1 MLGEKASVKGN
12 FELKQ
17 ERGEGGRY
25 AWIWEARSRDGAV
38 STKVLR
44 QNDIWHVWGT
54 AREGGMVWSEQ
65 EEGKEKVEVCL
76 KGLDGILGFYFQ
88 WDGKP
93 LKDLEQESD
102 MI

>member
-1 MLGEKASVKGN
+1 
-12 FELKQ
+12 
-17 ERGEGGRY
+17 
-25 AWIWEARSRDGAV
+25 
-38 STKVLR
+38 
-44 QNDIWHVWGT
+44 
-54 AREGGMVWSEQ
+54 MVWSEQ

-93 LKDLEQESD
+93 LKDLKQESD